1 MTTGISSAGRE
12 AERLFR
18 EITGAT
24 PTAKAADGDA
34 LLNNRPVEIKQ
45 TSTNTL
51 NQVRPVKYLPLVVFD
66 KRSAAWYVVPPDE
79 IVRLV
84 ARRLRGQQTENPFES
99 VTISLSKIGEF
110 KVAEADLQSATIA
123 AFRQGDSR
131 DDLRAAMSE
140 IRSRSSALAK
150 WSRKHVQRMLQ
161 ALH

>member
-24 PTAKAADGDA
+24 QTAKAADGDA
-34 LLNNRPVEIKQ
+34 LLNNHAVEIKQ

-66 KRSAAWYVVPPDE
+66 KRNAEWYVVPPNE

-84 ARRLRGQQTENPFES
+84 AERSRGQHTENPFES
-99 VTISLSKIGEF
+99 VTISLTKLVEF
-110 KVAEADLQSATIA
+110 KVGEVNLRLATIDA
-123 AFRQGDSR
+123 IRQGDSR
-131 DDLRAAMSE
+131 PELRDTMRE
-140 IRSRSSALAK
+140 IRDKASELAK
-150 WSRKHVQRMLQ
+150 WSRERVQLLLMDSS
-161 ALH
+161 